1 MTKSDIASAY
11 SQRKNKMTETLKTYV
26 SGTLQAYGMLRA
38 DADEIANIA
47 STLNPA
53 DVVGIDGPPLDWD
66 GPPEFGMCGIAW
78 VIGKN
83 AALMFL
89 EGAGY
94 FGSAEASISNEEL
107 YEQIQR
113 QEKNTTHLMT
123 G

>member
-1 MTKSDIASAY
+1 
-11 SQRKNKMTETLKTYV
+11 MTETLKTYV

-66 GPPEFGMCGIAW
+66 EPTKFGGCGIAW
-78 VIGKN
+78 AIGKN

-89 EGAGY
+89 ECAGH
-94 FGSAEASISNEEL
+94 FGSAEAVISNEEL
-107 YEQIQR
+107 QLLLNR
-113 QEKNTTHLMT
+113 QTP
-123 G
+123 